1 MAITTP
7 RERLKLLRPAPVALL
22 ATALLG
28 VALPLQAQPVD
39 AAAAAA
45 AGGAGAVPA
54 SRATQITTP
63 DPLQGL
69 AGPGA
74 APMPAAAPAPARGW
88 RVAPACRMQTGWR
101 SSGVSTQR

>member
-39 AAAAAA
+39 VLCLQEIAQ
-45 AGGAGAVPA
+45 GGGDLT
-54 SRATQITTP
+54 RRI
-63 DPLQGL
+63 DIQGM
-69 AGPGA
+69 PGSWI
-74 APMPAAAPAPARGW
+74 AR
-88 RVAPACRMQTGWR
+88 
-101 SSGVSTQR
+101 